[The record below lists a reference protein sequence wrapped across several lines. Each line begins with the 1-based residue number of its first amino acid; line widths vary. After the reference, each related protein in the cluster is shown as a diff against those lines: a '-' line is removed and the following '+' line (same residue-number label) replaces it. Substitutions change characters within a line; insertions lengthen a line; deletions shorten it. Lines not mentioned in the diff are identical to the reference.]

1 VIGEVAVRYDK
12 EQAAALKR
20 LGYRRHPQGAGWVRQ
35 TGRAW
40 FPRFHLYTT
49 SDWQA
54 GVARLD
60 LHLDLRHHQDEAF
73 SRTPAAVSDGAEV
86 AAELQRI
93 VAAFAGGQ
101 GTGVGVAAGKRGKS
115 SRATRSLP

>member
-1 VIGEVAVRYDK
+1 MIGEVAVRYDK

-54 GVARLD
+54 GVTRLD
-60 LHLDLRHHQDEAF
+60 LHLDLRQEEAF
-73 SRTPAAVSDGAEV
+73 SRSPTATRDGAEV
-86 AAELQRI
+86 AAELRR
-93 VAAFAGGQ
+93 VETALGVQ
-101 GTGVGVAAGKRGKS
+101 GTGEGVGAGKRGKS
-115 SRATRSLP
+115 SRATRSSP

>member
-1 VIGEVAVRYDK
+1 MIGEVAVRYDK

-35 TGRAW
+35 TGRTW

-60 LHLDLRHHQDEAF
+60 LHLDLRHEEAF
-73 SRTPAAVSDGAEV
+73 SRAPTAVSDGSEV
-86 AAELQRI
+86 SAELQRI
-93 VAAFAGGQ
+93 VDAIGGQ
-101 GTGVGVAAGKRGKS
+101 GTGVGMGAGKRGKS